1 MKVRTLVIGYC
12 LALALLLFAKR
23 QHPDQAPPGGFRG
36 VVDLTHAV
44 DADIAARESSA
55 AKPPTVLVRLSTTI
69 DSPTHSTGGGW
80 TVGQI
85 PPERLIAPLVILDLR
100 KQARTNP
107 DYQLSVEDIARWEQA
122 NGQIPF
128 GSVVMALT
136 GWESRWYSAEKYR
149 NADARGTMHFPGFS
163 LDAARFLVEARNALG
178 LGIDTLSVD
187 QGTSSTLEVR
197 QYTLAHGLYHLE
209 NVTNLEQVP
218 PSGAV
223 AVVAPE
229 KLEGSASGP
238 VRIMA
243 LLR

>member
-12 LALALLLFAKR
+12 LALALILFAKR
-23 QHPDQAPPGGFRG
+23 HPDQVQPGGFRG
-36 VVDLTHAV
+36 IVDLTHGL
-44 DADIAARESSA
+44 DADSATRVGSPSAPAAV
-55 AKPPTVLVRLSTTI
+55 PQLSTTI
-69 DSPTHSTGGGW
+69 DSPARFTRGGW

-85 PPERLIAPLVILDLR
+85 PPERLIAPLVVLDLR
-100 KQARTNP
+100 KQARSNP
-107 DYQLSVEDIARWEQA
+107 DYQLSVEDIAGWEQA

-136 GWESRWYSAEKYR
+136 GWESRWYSAAKYR
-149 NADARGTMHFPGFS
+149 NADIRGTMHFPGFS

-187 QGTSSTLEVR
+187 QGASSTLDVQ
-197 QYTLAHGLYHLE
+197 QYTLVHGLYHLE

-223 AVVAPE
+223 AVVAPV

>member
-12 LALALLLFAKR
+12 LALALILFAKR
-23 QHPDQAPPGGFRG
+23 HPDQAQPGGFRG
-36 VVDLTHAV
+36 VVDLTHSLQADPPARNDSALKLAAV
-44 DADIAARESSA
+44 AQ
-55 AKPPTVLVRLSTTI
+55 PFSTQI
-69 DSPTHSTGGGW
+69 DSPSRFTGGGW

-85 PPERLIAPLVILDLR
+85 PPERLIAPLVIIDIR
-100 KQARTNP
+100 KQASGNP

-136 GWESRWYSAEKYR
+136 GWESRWYSAASYR
-149 NADARGTMHFPGFS
+149 NADAHGTMHFPGFS

-178 LGIDTLSVD
+178 LGIDTPAID
-187 QGTSSTLEVR
+187 QGASRTREV
-197 QYTLAHGLYHLE
+197 QQFTLAHGLYHLE
-209 NVTNLEQVP
+209 NVAQLEQVP
-218 PSGAV
+218 PAGAV
-223 AVVAPE
+223 AVVAPM
-229 KLEGSASGP
+229 KLEASASGP

>member
-23 QHPDQAPPGGFRG
+23 HPDQAPPGGFRG
-36 VVDLTHAV
+36 VVDLTHGL
-44 DADIAARESSA
+44 DAGVTAREASA
-55 AKPPTVLVRLSTTI
+55 SKPGAALPQLSTTI
-69 DSPTHSTGGGW
+69 DSPARSTGGGW

-85 PPERLIAPLVILDLR
+85 PPERLIAPLVVLDLR
-100 KQARTNP
+100 KQARSNP
-107 DYQLSVEDIARWEQA
+107 DYQLSVGDVARWEQA

-163 LDAARFLVEARNALG
+163 LDAARFLVEARNVLG

-187 QGTSSTLEVR
+187 QGASSTLEVR

-223 AVVAPE
+223 AVVAPA